1 MAFPEEYVSGIEAAC
16 EHYDVPNIVLEN
28 IEYVDEAGYRQR
40 PTKKGMADAYTQI
53 KDFIEQNGGF

>member
-1 MAFPEEYVSGIEAAC
+1 MSGIEAAC